1 MSDEWGCVT
10 IILCTW
16 CGVAICQHGDIT
28 EISSQVVQSYKC
40 FNGEVNSRKIFN
52 AKQLN
57 KNGKAQAVM
66 VVLSYGSVF
75 QLTTETVLISGTKWR
90 KTYCQVMTG
99 TTSFWMSTVAPP
111 FSSASTTYSWPS
123 WHAAII
129 AVQPSWSG
137 MTIGA
142 HWNEEHELTPTGS

>member
-52 AKQLN
+52 AKQLE
-57 KNGKAQAVM
+57 KHKKLSWWYCHM
-66 VVLSYGSVF
+66 VVSFNWLQK
-75 QLTTETVLISGTKWR
+75 QLQFLTLNGGRTVKWWLELPHFE
-90 KTYCQVMTG
+90 CPQ
-99 TTSFWMSTVAPP
+99 WPLPLVAPP
-111 FSSASTTYSWPS
+111 PHTHDPPDMQTSLLSTHPG
-123 WHAAII
+123 
-129 AVQPSWSG
+129 VGRQQ
-137 MTIGA
+137 
-142 HWNEEHELTPTGS
+142 ELTDMKSMN